1 MSDKAAAAN
10 FFSLSFLSFFSSWQ
24 HCRQIPHKHVQN
36 KQINIIPT
44 KTTTTI
50 AALKNAILVSSCINP
65 AFTNSCMICVRLA
78 AVVVVDVLETAL
90 KVVHA
95 VLVAVAVDIVALVVV
110 TAVVVVAIEA
120 VVVARLPIC
129 VAKLVTVSSFN
140 LKNKIC
146 FLKNFS

>member
-24 HCRQIPHKHVQN
+24 HCRQTPHKHVQN

-78 AVVVVDVLETAL
+78 AVVVVDALATAVMLVVVTAAAAL

-140 LKNKIC
+140 L
-146 FLKNFS
+146 